1 MKFLFTCMSLVLVKT
16 RRTMVKTRAWT
27 SNIRPSN
34 RWPTRRKSLLLQ
46 VHFETYHYERTCV
59 NCILLLTA
67 TPPPAPAA
75 SKPVGS
81 LDGLS
86 KTRVTGWACDADK
99 PTEALKVRVY
109 IGSTLYTEA
118 VANTARPDL
127 KSVAA
132 CGGSTAHG
140 ISITMFQLLYLF
152 ICHHSICLFG
162 CKPQAIRL
170 SSQDQRSCHRTQP
183 RRKLSKW
190 LQSTSDQT
198 PAPTTP
204 HSVKSKV
211 YWSAATHQHPP
222 RSRAARQAAV
232 ARRRRLVHRH
242 LRLTR
247 VRKALLVVDATLIN
261 AKV

>member
-1 MKFLFTCMSLVLVKT
+1 
-16 RRTMVKTRAWT
+16 
-27 SNIRPSN
+27 
-34 RWPTRRKSLLLQ
+34 LLL
-46 VHFETYHYERTCV
+46 
-59 NCILLLTA
+59 IA

-140 ISITMFQLLYLF
+140 ISITLFYLF
-152 ICHHSICLFG
+152 VYVFVIILFVCFV
-162 CKPQAIRL
+162 CKPQAIQL
-170 SSQDQRSCHRTQP
+170 SSQDPKSCHRTPP
-183 RRKLSKW
+183 RHKLSK
-190 LQSTSDQT
+190 
-198 PAPTTP
+198 
-204 HSVKSKV
+204 
-211 YWSAATHQHPP
+211 
-222 RSRAARQAAV
+222 
-232 ARRRRLVHRH
+232 
-242 LRLTR
+242 
-247 VRKALLVVDATLIN
+247 
-261 AKV
+261 